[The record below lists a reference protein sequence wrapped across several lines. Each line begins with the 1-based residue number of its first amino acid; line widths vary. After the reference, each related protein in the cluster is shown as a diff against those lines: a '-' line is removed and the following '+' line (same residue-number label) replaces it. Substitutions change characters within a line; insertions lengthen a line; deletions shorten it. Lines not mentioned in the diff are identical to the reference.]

1 MQPTLCSRCKKN
13 VAVVFISRM
22 DGDKPV
28 NEGLCLKCAKELGL
42 PQVDD
47 MMKRMGISDEDLDTL
62 NSEMMQAMNGVENIE
77 DLPGGEDAGDEEK
90 RARPPPSPSSTASF
104 PGMPPRRAPGRKAAS
119 GSAGRRRS
127 PRAASAST
135 WRTTASP

>member
-13 VAVVFISRM
+13 VAVVFISKM
-22 DGDKPV
+22 EGDKTT

-62 NSEMMQAMNGVENIE
+62 NSEMLQAC
-77 DLPGGEDAGDEEK
+77 LLYTS
-90 RARPPPSPSSTASF
+90 PSPRDRQKSRMPSSA
-104 PGMPPRRAPGRKAAS
+104 
-119 GSAGRRRS
+119 
-127 PRAASAST
+127 
-135 WRTTASP
+135 

>member
-13 VAVVFISRM
+13 VAVVFISKIEN
-22 DGDKPV
+22 GQTV

-62 NSEMMQAMNGVENIE
+62 NSEMLQAMNGVENIE
-77 DLPGGEDAGDEEK
+77 DLPGGDE
-90 RARPPPSPSSTASF
+90 
-104 PGMPPRRAPGRKAAS
+104 
-119 GSAGRRRS
+119 
-127 PRAASAST
+127 
-135 WRTTASP
+135 